1 MGMEQNMR
9 RFVEIVNSVQNHI
22 HKVAVHEC
30 IMQLQVAVLNCE
42 LQQ

>member
-9 RFVEIVNSVQNHI
+9 RFVEIVNSVQNH
-22 HKVAVHEC
+22 KVGVHEC
-30 IMQLQVAVLNCE
+30 IMQLQVAVLNRK